1 MMKTRNGKGAA
12 PGKLRPVFFLL
23 PSLLGILCFYLLPF
37 LIILVYSFFDDPI
50 RRNYTGFVNYAA
62 LLKNH
67 AFLLALKNTV
77 LFLAGAV
84 GSTLLISLLLALA
97 LRRLL
102 ARSGLMKAAL
112 ALPLTVPAAT
122 IVILVT
128 ILLDRYGALNG
139 LIRVIGLKPENWLD
153 GNWARRSMILLYLWK
168 HSGLFTLLLT
178 AALETIPK
186 DEREAALLDGAGKAR
201 IFFSIELHHIA
212 PALLFTALAGLFFGF
227 RFFREIGLLFGRY
240 PAEGLYLVQHFMRNV
255 FSLLDYQK
263 LSAGAVLLFLLAAL
277 GMGIPALL
285 IRRFGGDGNLLPQ
298 RDAPVRRKSRF
309 RAGDLLPALILL
321 ICALPTLLTLI
332 HALAGEG
339 ELRERYAAIW
349 DRRSLDPESVR
360 LLLWP
365 EKLTLESFRVF
376 FSGGGLLRAYGRSL
390 LYTLPAFAVQLPI
403 SLCAA
408 WGFAR
413 LKGKLRNVLLLLYM
427 ILLLLPWE
435 VTLVPNF
442 LIARWLGL
450 LETPWAVWLPSAFS
464 PLPVY
469 LLSKYFQR
477 LLPELR
483 EAAELDGAGEWQ
495 IFTRISLP
503 NIRPALGSMAFLGF
517 IDLWNMVELPRTLL
531 RQESLMPLSVTLA
544 NIRADAPLGPVFA
557 ASLAY
562 LAPPLGLLLL
572 LRPKN
577 LSDQTFI
584 KSADD
589 DSPGRE
595 SQNFP

>member
-1 MMKTRNGKGAA
+1 MKVRPGKRTA
-12 PGKLRPVFFLL
+12 PGDIRPALFLL
-23 PSLLGILCFYLLPF
+23 PSLLGTLCFYLLPF

-84 GSTLLISLLLALA
+84 GSALLVSLLLALA
-97 LRRLL
+97 LRGLL

-112 ALPLTVPAAT
+112 ALPLTVPAAAV
-122 IVILVT
+122 VILVT
-128 ILLDRYGALNG
+128 ILLDWYGALNG
-139 LIRVIGLKPENWLD
+139 LLRNLGLNPVNWLE
-153 GNWARRSMILLYLWK
+153 GVWARRSMVLLYLWK
-168 HSGLFTLLLT
+168 HCGLFTLLLT
-178 AALETIPK
+178 AALETVPK

-201 IFFSIELHHIA
+201 MFFSIELHHIA
-212 PALLFTALAGLFFGF
+212 PALLFTALAGLLFGF
-227 RFFREIGLLFGRY
+227 RFFREIVLLFGRY
-240 PAEGLYLVQHFMRNV
+240 PAEDLYLVQHFMRNV

-263 LSAGAVLLFLLAAL
+263 LSAGAVLLFLMAAL

-285 IRRFGGDGNLLPQ
+285 IRRYGGDGFLLPQ
-298 RDAPVRRKSRF
+298 LEMTAGRKGRRF
-309 RAGDLLPALILL
+309 RAGDILPALILL
-321 ICALPTLLTLI
+321 LCALPTLLTLI

-339 ELRERYAAIW
+339 ELWERYAAIW
-349 DRRSLDPESVR
+349 DRRFLEPESVR

-365 EKLTLESFRVF
+365 ENPTWESFRAF

-390 LYTLPAFAVQLPI
+390 LYTLPALAVQLPI
-403 SLCAA
+403 SLYAA
-408 WGFAR
+408 WAFAR
-413 LKGKLRNVLLLLYM
+413 LRGRLRNILLLLYM

-442 LIARWLGL
+442 FVAKWLGL

-464 PLPVY
+464 PMPVY
-469 LLSKYFQR
+469 LLTKYFER
-477 LLPELR
+477 LPPELR

-495 IFTRISLP
+495 VFIRVSLP
-503 NIRPALGSMAFLGF
+503 NILPALGAVAFLSF

-544 NIRADAPLGPVFA
+544 SIRADAPLAPVFA
-557 ASLAY
+557 ASLLY
-562 LAPPLGLLLL
+562 LLPPLGTILLM
-572 LRPKN
+572 RRR
-577 LSDQTFI
+577 
-584 KSADD
+584 KS
-589 DSPGRE
+589 PE
-595 SQNFP
+595 E